1 MELSITVSRAELLL
15 EEQQFNLALI
25 RAMALGPSSSLHMPR
40 TWTKRDV
47 AGCSS
52 DVSRRRSEEGL
63 YGAWCTKPIAV
74 NVPAVCP
81 ANDLSAMGFY
91 FKEV

>member
-52 DVSRRRSEEGL
+52 DVSRRRSEE
-63 YGAWCTKPIAV
+63 PIAV